1 MELSSFPIIGIALAV
16 LSAALLTVGNH
27 LQSVGVE
34 RASGGSSTG
43 LGASGFWALARTPV
57 WLLGSVLFGLAI
69 LAQLTA
75 LAFAPLIVVQ
85 PVGVIA
91 LVFASA
97 LTAVV
102 TRRRPSGAEIVAILV
117 AVASLAAFV
126 GVAAAVSVQTTI
138 TDRELIL
145 ILIIL
150 LVVLAVTFAVLALL
164 RRRGIPPVVYVVLG
178 GLFAGFVA
186 TLGKTVILR
195 VQTAWASQDFSVDDT
210 NLLTIACLVGIA
222 VAGALSIYFVQT
234 AHTVNTPQT
243 VVAGLT
249 IVDPFI
255 AVILGITVLG
265 EAVGAP
271 LWSFGVFAVAG
282 AGAMWA
288 VWRLASITQ
297 PAR

>member
-34 RASGGSSTG
+34 RAKGASTSG
-43 LGASGFWALARTPV
+43 LGAAGFWALARTPV

-97 LTAVV
+97 LTALV
-102 TRRRPSGAEIVAILV
+102 TRRRPSSAEIVAILV

-164 RRRGIPPVVYVVLG
+164 RRRGIPPVAYVVLG

-195 VQTAWASQDFSVDDT
+195 VQTALASQDFRIDDT

-255 AVILGITVLG
+255 AVILGISVLG

-271 LWSFGVFAVAG
+271 LRSFGVFAVAG

-297 PAR
+297 PTR

>member
-297 PAR
+297 PSR

>member
-1 MELSSFPIIGIALAV
+1 MELSSFPIIGIVLAV

-297 PAR
+297 PSR

>member
-34 RASGGSSTG
+34 RAKGESTSG
-43 LGASGFWALARTPV
+43 LGAAGFWALARTPV

-102 TRRRPSGAEIVAILV
+102 TRRRPSSAEIVAILV

-164 RRRGIPPVVYVVLG
+164 RRRGIPP
-178 GLFAGFVA
+178 
-186 TLGKTVILR
+186 
-195 VQTAWASQDFSVDDT
+195 
-210 NLLTIACLVGIA
+210 
-222 VAGALSIYFVQT
+222 
-234 AHTVNTPQT
+234 
-243 VVAGLT
+243 
-249 IVDPFI
+249 
-255 AVILGITVLG
+255 
-265 EAVGAP
+265 
-271 LWSFGVFAVAG
+271 
-282 AGAMWA
+282 
-288 VWRLASITQ
+288 
-297 PAR
+297 

>member
-210 NLLTIACLVGIA
+210 NLLTVACLVGIA

-297 PAR
+297 PSR

>member
-16 LSAALLTVGNH
+16 LSAALLTIGNH

>member
-195 VQTAWASQDFSVDDT
+195 VQTAWASQDFSIDDT
-210 NLLTIACLVGIA
+210 NLLTVACLVGIA

-297 PAR
+297 PSR

>member
-1 MELSSFPIIGIALAV
+1 M
-16 LSAALLTVGNH
+16 
-27 LQSVGVE
+27 E
-34 RASGGSSTG
+34 RAKGESTSG
-43 LGASGFWALARTPV
+43 LGAAGFWALARTPV

-102 TRRRPSGAEIVAILV
+102 TRRRPSSAEIVAILV

-164 RRRGIPPVVYVVLG
+164 RRRGIPPVAYVVLG

-195 VQTAWASQDFSVDDT
+195 VQTALASQDFRIDDT

-234 AHTVNTPQT
+234 AHTV
-243 VVAGLT
+243 
-249 IVDPFI
+249 
-255 AVILGITVLG
+255 
-265 EAVGAP
+265 
-271 LWSFGVFAVAG
+271 
-282 AGAMWA
+282 
-288 VWRLASITQ
+288 
-297 PAR
+297 